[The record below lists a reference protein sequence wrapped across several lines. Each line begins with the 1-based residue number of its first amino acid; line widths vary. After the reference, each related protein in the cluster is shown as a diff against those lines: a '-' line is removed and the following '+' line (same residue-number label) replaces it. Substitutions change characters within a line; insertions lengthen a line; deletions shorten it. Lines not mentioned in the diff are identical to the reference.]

1 MCERYIEWVASHM
14 FPFEN
19 LACHP
24 SMCPGWELNLQP
36 VGLQASAQSTEPQQP
51 GLVVFFLSETCIC
64 TYPCVFGRIFWKKD
78 NRNWLPGEL
87 GSISLLYLYTMSKNS
102 MWPQY

>member
-51 GLVVFFLSETCIC
+51 GQKLEPFKQVKFQWIFLGTSTLSSLALPFFDSFNLI
-64 TYPCVFGRIFWKKD
+64 
-78 NRNWLPGEL
+78 
-87 GSISLLYLYTMSKNS
+87 
-102 MWPQY
+102 